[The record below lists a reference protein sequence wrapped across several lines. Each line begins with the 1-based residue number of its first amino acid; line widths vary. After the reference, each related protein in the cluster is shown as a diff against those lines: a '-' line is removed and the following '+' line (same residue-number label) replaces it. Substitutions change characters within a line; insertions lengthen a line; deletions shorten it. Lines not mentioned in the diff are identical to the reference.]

1 MKIRMSRVTQYWG
14 PTKYNWQQQSDGW
27 TCTLLFDREQPGSL
41 VTTLTTRFY
50 MGVGHGGRRP
60 EAWEVLHALINDAQI
75 VQEYADYGEFATG
88 LGYDNLKMAK
98 QVYDDSVRQTRRLRQ
113 FLGSQFDEFLQMDE
127 DQLKALVKS

>member
-14 PTKYNWQQQSDGW
+14 PTKYNWQQESDGW
-27 TCTLLFDREQPGSL
+27 TCTLLFDREQLGSL

-60 EAWEVLHALINDAQI
+60 EAWEVLNALVSDARI
-75 VQEYADYGEFATG
+75 VQEHADYGEFAQE
-88 LGYDNLKMAK
+88 LGYGDLKEAK
-98 QVYDDSVRQTRRLRQ
+98 RVWDDSVRQTQRLRQ

-127 DQLKALVKS
+127 DQLKALVKN